1 MTFSRMMEE
10 YLKLYLSIY
19 ILCLSVC
26 LFKQFHKY
34 LINFLTAIHIYI
46 ICLVVCFY
54 LINVKTAERKTHIF
68 VATHS
73 HMALRGDGWP
83 VRMIK
88 LWLEEMSNFEL
99 DQ

>member
-1 MTFSRMMEE
+1 MQAHQIGINNNCHNITS
-10 YLKLYLSIY
+10 LNIQ
-19 ILCLSVC
+19 
-26 LFKQFHKY
+26 FKQFHKY

-54 LINVKTAERKTHIF
+54 LINVKTAERKTHTF